1 MENMKNT
8 TPVEGSIGMLS
19 SLQVTADTAGLDKAS
34 KNVMHNIEVLATILK
49 NAVPEYRNYTKEEI
63 MEFIDRDSCSEE
75 TEVSPGRTNTELHYN
90 STEYISLGEKTSNF
104 DYLFDAKNP
113 ELSEGI
119 IRIKLHFDMEPQRD
133 YRPGYPVEKRAY
145 YYLARR
151 FSSQLS
157 VALEESDYGK
167 LEKCYGIWICR
178 DNIPKN
184 ERYTVS
190 MYEIANTR
198 NIGECSPKKEDYDLM
213 TLILIRLGDVVY
225 NGKEEDEGYELLDFL
240 NLIMYP
246 HKDNFMEEMSKY
258 IDFSNNEELWKEAK
272 HMSGLG
278 ISVLEEGQ
286 SEGMSKMILGFLEDY
301 GDVSEE
307 LRNEIY
313 SQKNPE
319 ILQKWGKLAAK
330 AGSIEEFEEAIGLA
344 RL

>member
-1 MENMKNT
+1 
-8 TPVEGSIGMLS
+8 
-19 SLQVTADTAGLDKAS
+19 
-34 KNVMHNIEVLATILK
+34 
-49 NAVPEYRNYTKEEI
+49 
-63 MEFIDRDSCSEE
+63 
-75 TEVSPGRTNTELHYN
+75 
-90 STEYISLGEKTSNF
+90 
-104 DYLFDAKNP
+104 
-113 ELSEGI
+113 
-119 IRIKLHFDMEPQRD
+119 
-133 YRPGYPVEKRAY
+133 
-145 YYLARR
+145 
-151 FSSQLS
+151 
-157 VALEESDYGK
+157 
-167 LEKCYGIWICR
+167 
-178 DNIPKN
+178 
-184 ERYTVS
+184 

-225 NGKEEDEGYELLDFL
+225 NGKKEDEGYELLDFL